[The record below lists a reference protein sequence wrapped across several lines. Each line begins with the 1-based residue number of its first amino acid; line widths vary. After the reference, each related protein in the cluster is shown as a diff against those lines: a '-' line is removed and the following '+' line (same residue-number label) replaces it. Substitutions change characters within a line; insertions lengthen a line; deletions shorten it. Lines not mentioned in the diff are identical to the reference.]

1 MQYSIMPILLSCLW
15 KPKTLHEYS
24 DIFGYIRIY
33 TYYFLY
39 YYYSFTQLSN
49 NAQNIIARIFFCL
62 HLAFFVGGRWEAT
75 SSIKGAPSIDQL
87 GRKICCCFHRAREC
101 AQNKSVHSKRTR
113 EACTHLSHNNQR
125 LPARGRSS
133 SAGCHCFYGDQS
145 DHQGLFVYFC
155 LKLCTLSN

>member
-1 MQYSIMPILLSCLW
+1 MPILLSCLW

-33 TYYFLY
+33 TYYLY

-49 NAQNIIARIFFCL
+49 NAQNIIAHIFFCL

-101 AQNKSVHSKRTR
+101 AQTKSVHSKRTR
-113 EACTHLSHNNQR
+113 EACTHLSHNN
-125 LPARGRSS
+125 
-133 SAGCHCFYGDQS
+133 
-145 DHQGLFVYFC
+145 
-155 LKLCTLSN
+155 

>member
-1 MQYSIMPILLSCLW
+1 MPILLSCLW

-24 DIFGYIRIY
+24 DKFGYIRIY

-49 NAQNIIARIFFCL
+49 NAQNIIAHIFFCL

-87 GRKICCCFHRAREC
+87 GRKICCCFHHTRALRQKAC
-101 AQNKSVHSKRTR
+101 AQSRRTKH
-113 EACTHLSHNNQR
+113 AHALGATICSH
-125 LPARGRSS
+125 ARSR
-133 SAGCHCFYGDQS
+133 
-145 DHQGLFVYFC
+145 
-155 LKLCTLSN
+155 KIK